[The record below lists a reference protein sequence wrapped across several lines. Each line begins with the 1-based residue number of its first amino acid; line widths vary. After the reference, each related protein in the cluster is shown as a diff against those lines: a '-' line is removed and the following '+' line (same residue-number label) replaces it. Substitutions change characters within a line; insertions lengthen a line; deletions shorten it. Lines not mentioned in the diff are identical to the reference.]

1 MPPYW
6 ATQQCQVDSVT
17 SRCRHTSANSCPV
30 PRSLLPSA
38 SLMRKLVQ
46 RYRDLGTKVTYVP
59 AKCDDTELITNTY
72 RWTTDLFGMQTIDW
86 IDAKLK
92 KASS

>member
-1 MPPYW
+1 
-6 ATQQCQVDSVT
+6 
-17 SRCRHTSANSCPV
+17 
-30 PRSLLPSA
+30 
-38 SLMRKLVQ
+38 MRKLVQ

-92 KASS
+92 KPRPDPTDLTIRGLPTGQAWPNTLFSRRYSPEREPR